1 MLRFVG
7 RKRQVMPQPL
17 CLLKESVQI
26 STQKWK
32 LRESHWLRLSAV
44 INNPLPAASLWL
56 VVMCRHLASECAS
69 LQPP

>member
-7 RKRQVMPQPL
+7 RRRQVMPQPL

-26 STQKWK
+26 FTQKWK
-32 LRESHWLRLSAV
+32 VRESHWLRLSAA
-44 INNPLPAASLWL
+44 INNPLPAASLCL
-56 VVMCRHLASECAS
+56 MVMRRHLANECDT